1 MVYSVYPLF
10 YHGNDVVQPWW
21 VRPDPSL
28 RPPLSLPICRLLLVS
43 TARRS
48 WHDEE
53 NRMENLQNEKEWRC
67 RQCGTLLGV
76 ERGGRLH
83 LKYKTAQFVVSGQVM
98 AVCRRC
104 SEISETVVGAA
115 ASAAGTGPVD
125 PGPSTGR
132 AA

>member
-1 MVYSVYPLF
+1 
-10 YHGNDVVQPWW
+10 
-21 VRPDPSL
+21 
-28 RPPLSLPICRLLLVS
+28 
-43 TARRS
+43 
-48 WHDEE
+48 
-53 NRMENLQNEKEWRC
+53 MEDLQSEKEWRC

-76 ERGGRLH
+76 ERAGRLH
-83 LKYKTAQFVVSGQVM
+83 LKYKTAQYVVSGQVM

-115 ASAAGTGPVD
+115 AGAAGTGPVD

>member
-1 MVYSVYPLF
+1 
-10 YHGNDVVQPWW
+10 
-21 VRPDPSL
+21 
-28 RPPLSLPICRLLLVS
+28 
-43 TARRS
+43 
-48 WHDEE
+48 
-53 NRMENLQNEKEWRC
+53 MENLQNEKAWRC

-76 ERGGRLH
+76 ERAGRLH

-104 SEISETVVGAA
+104 SEISETAVGTV
-115 ASAAGTGPVD
+115 AGAIGTEPAD